1 MQSPTG
7 GSIVFVGVGLLV
19 VVGLRVVVV
28 LGGLGVRVL
37 RGVVLGVVVSSVVV
51 VVSSVVVVVSS
62 VVVVL
67 SSVVIVVSS
76 VVVVVG
82 AGEGV
87 VSTGG
92 TIGGTVGAGGP
103 MGPSG
108 PRPPEG
114 PVAPC
119 GPSPPGRPGG
129 GWVPV
134 SRAAPPPSP
143 QHQVPFLRID
153 NIINYG
159 LARHCTVHRPTL
171 TGSTQALYRHSNFYN
186 YAAECPQRYSY
197 ISATPIQTRGIIV
210 TQPQRR
216 LYMGFL
222 LVFSAPTAHPSN

>member
-1 MQSPTG
+1 MPQMQSPTG
-7 GSIVFVGVGLLV
+7 GSIVFVGVGLLVV

-51 VVSSVVVVVSS
+51 VVSSEVVVVSS
-62 VVVVL
+62 VVVVV
-67 SSVVIVVSS
+67 SSVVVIVVSS

-87 VSTGG
+87 VGVDG

-108 PRPPEG
+108 PRPPG
-114 PVAPC
+114 GPDTPVAPT
-119 GPSPPGRPGG
+119 SPVSPGG
-129 GWVPV
+129 GRFLLFPV

-143 QHQVPFLRID
+143 QHQVPFLRIE

-159 LARHCTVHRPTL
+159 IARHCTVHRPTL
-171 TGSTQALYRHSNFYN
+171 TGAKQAYRHLIFTIMQQNVHNVTVTY
-186 YAAECPQRYSY
+186 QRVYSL
-197 ISATPIQTRGIIV
+197 PLRQFERGFRV
-210 TQPQRR
+210 TKCV
-216 LYMGFL
+216 GC
-222 LVFSAPTAHPSN
+222 